1 MPNDT
6 FDWKKRLLA
15 VGRDYG
21 TFANSTVAIQ
31 QDKYHN
37 ARLIF
42 NLLPPHVQRTTTFQK
57 IFKVLSNQA
66 PLQLNPRD
74 VVLIRKEMSDLN
86 RMTAEGFQ
94 LSFAEKIAGIYEKL
108 KTYAAQNQSETE
120 QIETITGLKIV

>member
-37 ARLIF
+37 ARL
-42 NLLPPHVQRTTTFQK
+42 